1 MSGPFHSLSISGSG
15 MDVYQTWL
23 DAIADNVANINNI
36 APPDE
41 PAYQERFVVSQARQ
55 TNGRPD
61 GAVVT
66 RAEFGSSLG
75 RQVYMPEHPYADE
88 DGMVRLPELDLS
100 DQMTH
105 MLIAQRAYQAN
116 VSAFRAGR
124 DAYLRALEIGR

>member
-1 MSGPFHSLSISGSG
+1 MTGPFHSLAISSSG

-23 DAIADNVANINNI
+23 DAIADNVANVNNV
-36 APPDE
+36 APPGE
-41 PAYQERFVVSQARQ
+41 PAYQERFVVSQSA
-55 TNGRPD
+55 NIDGRPA
-61 GAVVT
+61 GAVVA
-66 RAEFGSSLG
+66 RAEFGSGVG
-75 RQVYMPEHPYADE
+75 RDVYQPEHPYADE
-88 DGMVRLPELDLS
+88 NGLVRVPDMNLS